1 MLKNFL
7 YLNESALTDYLSAL
21 EGGSRTSIEDR
32 DQRSGVGSGS
42 ATPGSDVDGRYARE
56 NEKTVRM
63 ADTPPAQFE
72 RLITLVAADPELSG
86 WVAVQDPDIE
96 LPPLPVG
103 ALIQVECDIQ
113 VPSMIKALAP
123 KSGMLTAV
131 KAWSEIGSTIGSS
144 QNLQIDKGQL
154 AMVETL
160 GNLMGGDLVVIGE
173 TDSDEWKVAG
183 RLRDDHLRVSAE
195 ELDGSVHV
203 VGKVSRKLVAGDH
216 KPLLALPGLDILP
229 RAKRREIEAKGPS
242 GPADDSWL
250 KGPALM
256 IEILAIYR

>member
-32 DQRSGVGSGS
+32 DQRSGVGTGS

-72 RLITLVAADPELSG
+72 RLITLVAEDPELSG
-86 WVAVQDPDIE
+86 WAAVQDPDIDF
-96 LPPLPVG
+96 PPLPVG

-113 VPSMIKALAP
+113 VPSMIKALTP

-131 KAWSEIGSTIGSS
+131 KALSEIGSTIG
-144 QNLQIDKGQL
+144 QNLPIDEGQL
-154 AMVETL
+154 AMVEAL

-173 TDSDEWKVAG
+173 TESDEWKVAG

-195 ELDGSVHV
+195 ELDGSVQV
-203 VGKVSRKLVAGDH
+203 VGKVTRRLGGGDN

-229 RAKRREIEAKGPS
+229 RAKRREMEAKGPS

>member
-32 DQRSGVGSGS
+32 DQRSGAGSGS
-42 ATPGSDVDGRYARE
+42 ATPGSDAGGQYTRQ

-72 RLITLVAADPELSG
+72 RLMTLVAAEPQLSG
-86 WVAVQDPDIE
+86 WVAVQDPDNE
-96 LPPLPVG
+96 LPSLSMG
-103 ALIQVECDIQ
+103 ALIHIECDIQ
-113 VPSMIKALAP
+113 VPSLIKALAP
-123 KSGMLTAV
+123 KSGMLNAV
-131 KAWSEIGSTIGSS
+131 KAFSEFGSTIGQS
-144 QNLQIDKGQL
+144 LPIDEKQL
-154 AMVETL
+154 TMVETL

-173 TDSDEWKVAG
+173 TDSDDWKIAG
-183 RLRDDHLRVSAE
+183 RLRDDHLRVSTE
-195 ELDGSVHV
+195 ELDGSVHM
-203 VGKVSRKLVAGDH
+203 VGKVSRRLVAGDH

-229 RAKRREIEAKGPS
+229 RAKRREMEAKGPS
-242 GPADDSWL
+242 GPDDDSWL
-250 KGPALM
+250 EGPALM

>member
-42 ATPGSDVDGRYARE
+42 ATPGSHVDGRYARE

-86 WVAVQDPDIE
+86 WVAVQDPDTE
-96 LPPLPVG
+96 FPPLPLG
-103 ALIQVECDIQ
+103 ALIHVECDIQ

-131 KAWSEIGSTIGSS
+131 KALSEIGSTIGQS
-144 QNLQIDKGQL
+144 LPIDEGQL

-203 VGKVSRKLVAGDH
+203 VGKVSRRLVAGDH

-229 RAKRREIEAKGPS
+229 RAKRREMEAKGPS

>member
-7 YLNESALTDYLSAL
+7 YLNESALADYLSAL

-32 DQRSGVGSGS
+32 DQRSGVAAGS
-42 ATPGSDVDGRYARE
+42 ATAGSDADGRYSRE

-72 RLITLVAADPELSG
+72 RLIRLVTADPELSG
-86 WVAVQDPDIE
+86 WVTVQDPDTE
-96 LPPLPVG
+96 LPTLTLG
-103 ALIQVECDIQ
+103 ALIHVECDIQ

-131 KAWSEIGSTIGSS
+131 KALSELGSTIG
-144 QNLQIDKGQL
+144 QNLPIDEQQL

-183 RLRDDHLRVSAE
+183 RLRDDHLRVSIE
-195 ELDGSVHV
+195 ELDGGVHV
-203 VGKVSRKLVAGDH
+203 VGKVSRRLVAGDH

-229 RAKRREIEAKGPS
+229 RAKRREMEAKGPS
-242 GPADDSWL
+242 GPSDDSWL